1 MTLHREAVAT
11 LAPLFRAPDEPRPLI
26 LLGAGASFRS
36 GVPTAA
42 EAVKQIARLVY
53 SERELAGARPP
64 ERVKPGEWEPWL
76 QSHSWFIPGAGRLA
90 ENFPFVVDHLL
101 RPAEFRKR
109 VLTEMMRPQ
118 NEISAGYK
126 VLSGFVMRGLV
137 STMLTTN
144 FDACLPDALKA
155 RQPHIRSIHEVNRS
169 PGDTAQFGVF
179 NKCQIVWVHGRA
191 EHYSDMNSSGE
202 VASADADLV
211 NLLRPL
217 LDGAPIIVIG
227 YRGAEPSVMEG
238 LFAQNKE
245 GRLDFP
251 HGIYWCIRRG
261 ETPHPYVEALA
272 RRVGA
277 NFRYVPNRRL

>member
-1 MTLHREAVAT
+1 MHREAVAT
-11 LAPLFRAPDEPRPLI
+11 LAPLFRAPDDSSLI

-42 EAVKQIARLVY
+42 EAVLKQISHVLVY

-76 QSHSWFIPGAGRLA
+76 QSHSWLIPGADRLA

-137 STMLTTN
+137 SIMLTTKLH
-144 FDACLPDALKA
+144 ACLPDALKA
-155 RQPHIRSIHEVNRS
+155 RRKARTSAASMRS
-169 PGDTAQFGVF
+169 TAAPATRPSFGVF

-191 EHYSDMNSSGE
+191 EHYSDMNLSARSRARTRISSISCGRCFT
-202 VASADADLV
+202 
-211 NLLRPL
+211 RP
-217 LDGAPIIVIG
+217 
-227 YRGAEPSVMEG
+227 YHRH
-238 LFAQNKE
+238 
-245 GRLDFP
+245 RLP
-251 HGIYWCIRRG
+251 RR
-261 ETPHPYVEALA
+261 
-272 RRVGA
+272 
-277 NFRYVPNRRL
+277 